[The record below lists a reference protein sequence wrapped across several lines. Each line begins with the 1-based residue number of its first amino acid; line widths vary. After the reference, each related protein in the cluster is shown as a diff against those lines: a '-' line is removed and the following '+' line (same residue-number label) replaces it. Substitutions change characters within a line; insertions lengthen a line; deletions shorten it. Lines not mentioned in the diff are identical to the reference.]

1 MTTPVENGDYRIE
14 RDSMGEMRVPATAMY
29 GASTARAVDNFPISP
44 LRLPRS
50 FLRALGLIK
59 LAAAQVN
66 RDLGLLDADKA
77 RLIEEAALEVAEG
90 RWDAE
95 FPIDVFQTGSGT
107 STNMNANEVIVSRVR
122 QLTDG
127 GAGINPN
134 DHVNMGQSSNDV
146 IPAAIHVA
154 AYLEVAH
161 SLLPALKHLEAT
173 LKQRGVDTHDVVKTG
188 RTHLMD
194 AMPIR
199 LSQQIGGWQTQVA
212 HARQRIEATLPRL
225 AQLALGGTAVGTG
238 INAHPEFGK
247 RIAAALARLTGL
259 PFVEADNHFEA
270 QAAQDTA
277 VELSGQ
283 LKAYAAGLM
292 KIANDL
298 RWMNSGPQ
306 AGLGEI
312 VLPALQPGSSIMP
325 GKINP
330 VIPEAT
336 MMVCAQV
343 IGNDTTITIGAQ
355 MGNFELNVMLPV
367 IAYNLLQSIELL
379 ASVSNVLADKAI
391 AGFTVNRPLIAELVE
406 KNPIM
411 VTALNPIIGYQ
422 VAAKIAKRAYAEGR
436 RVKEVAA
443 EMTDL
448 SAEELDRLLDPAD
461 LTEGGIKGGGGGG
474 G

>member
-1 MTTPVENGDYRIE
+1 MTTPVDKGATRIE
-14 RDSMGEMRVPATAMY
+14 RDSMGEMQVPANALY
-29 GASTARAVDNFPISP
+29 GASTARAIENFPISN
-44 LRLPRS
+44 LRFQRS

-66 RDLGLLDADKA
+66 EELGLLDHEKA
-77 RLIEEAALEVAEG
+77 RLIKEAALEVAEG
-90 RWDAE
+90 HWDAE

-107 STNMNANEVIVSRVR
+107 STNMNANEVITSRCR
-122 QLTDG
+122 QLAENDP
-127 GAGINPN
+127 GINPN

-154 AYLEVAH
+154 AYMEVH
-161 SLLPALKHLEAT
+161 DSLLPALKHLEET
-173 LKQRGVDTHDVVKTG
+173 LRRRAEDTHDVVKTG

-194 AMPIR
+194 AMPVR
-199 LSQQIGGWQTQVA
+199 MGQQISGWATQVA
-212 HARQRIEATLPRL
+212 HARQRLEATGPRL
-225 AQLALGGTAVGTG
+225 SQLALGGTAVGTG
-238 INAHPEFGK
+238 INAHPEFGR
-247 RIAAALARLTGL
+247 RIAAVLAKLTGL
-259 PFVEADNHFEA
+259 PFVEAENHFEA
-270 QAAQDTA
+270 QAAMDTA

-283 LKAYAAGLM
+283 LKAYAAGLI

-343 IGNDTTITIGAQ
+343 IGNDLTVTIGAQ
-355 MGNFELNVMLPV
+355 LGNFELNVMLPV
-367 IAYNLLQSIELL
+367 ILYNLLQSIELL
-379 ASVSNVLADKAI
+379 ASVSRVLADKAV
-391 AGFTVNRPLIAELVE
+391 AGFTVNRAMIADQVE

-422 VAAKIAKRAYAEGR
+422 NAAKIAKRAYAEGR
-436 RVKEVAA
+436 RVKDVAR
-443 EMTDL
+443 EMTSL
-448 SAEELDRLLDPAD
+448 SAEELDHLLDPAD

-474 G
+474 